1 MERTLLP
8 NTELVKTKL
17 DFFHN
22 FCNLKL
28 IHEKLL
34 LDFMTGSND
43 VQSVLSN
50 VATVNNILKFYSER
64 NSTNNKFY
72 RMLTLPL

>member
-1 MERTLLP
+1 
-8 NTELVKTKL
+8 
-17 DFFHN
+17 
-22 FCNLKL
+22 
-28 IHEKLL
+28 
-34 LDFMTGSND
+34 MTGSND

-50 VATVNNILKFYSER
+50 VATVNNTLKVFIQKE